1 MTKERCDGK
10 SKEEE
15 LMINIARVSLP
26 FPFFKSTTYGQS
38 EKNDMFMFLNSI
50 NKVESHFAQGF
61 FLVSKT

>member
-1 MTKERCDGK
+1 
-10 SKEEE
+10 
-15 LMINIARVSLP
+15 MINIARVSLP